1 MKRRGFISGIGAA
14 TVGAGGLFGT
24 GAFTSVN
31 ADRTAQVEVAEE
43 DSAYLA
49 IFPSNGQPNGSF
61 ATDGGTSQN
70 AVEIGFDFNDAS
82 GTASGSQGPGV
93 DSTYIFDDVFRVAN
107 QGTQE
112 VYVDLMSL
120 NSVPLLDV
128 GGDGDQGDVT
138 LEFFAKD
145 SSGNRE
151 VIDGSNAELTVPV
164 GGQRPVGTRVIT
176 DPGSTYG
183 DINSPNDNNTTQST
197 TTTITADTTVDSG
210 NAIDPGT
217 PNPII
222 NP

>member
-1 MKRRGFISGIGAA
+1 MKRRGLIAGIGA
-14 TVGAGGLFGT
+14 TVVGGGGLFGT

-43 DSAYLA
+43 NSAYLA
-49 IFPSNGQPNGSF
+49 IFPSKGQSNGRF
-61 ATDGGTSQN
+61 ATDSGPPQN
-70 AVEIGFDFNDAS
+70 PNEIAFDFNGAS
-82 GTASGSQGPGV
+82 GTAAQGPGV

-112 VYVDLMSL
+112 VYVDLTSL
-120 NSVPLLDV
+120 NAVPLQDV

-164 GGQRPVGTRVIT
+164 GGQRPVGTRIIT

-183 DINSPNDNNTTQST
+183 DINGPNGNNTTQPT

-217 PNPII
+217 PSPVIS
-222 NP
+222 P